1 MALPYER
8 RREAANEIERRLMGG
23 TPGASAAAP
32 PIEEGKL
39 TKIPGI
45 VEEVGPPGMPT
56 PDVVEQLEALIVQ
69 WKPKSKE
76 GKRYEKDL
84 QKVVDSLKSLQR
96 DVEPELDVQGY

>member
-8 RREAANEIERRLMGG
+8 RREAANEIERRLMGNPHG
-23 TPGASAAAP
+23 GNSAGA

-45 VEEVGPPGMPT
+45 VDEVGPPGMPT
-56 PDVVEQLEALIVQ
+56 PDVVEKLEALIVQ

-96 DVEPELDVQGY
+96 DVEPELDVKGY